1 MKEWIVMTMTEVRQK
16 FHNFVVWC
24 LRGYIDNSEQNLQKE
39 SLQVKS
45 IYPRD
50 LRLFWCCHR
59 IESIH
64 FRRQISLSK
73 IELISFCRVKYILL
87 LLILIVPLSLHWV
100 FYHKEFFFSKKGTIF
115 FGNFFLKGWK
125 QLTLD
130 NCVFGIYG
138 VTWVWR
144 AV

>member
-1 MKEWIVMTMTEVRQK
+1 MKEWIVMKMMQTMTPMTEVRQK

-39 SLQVKS
+39 RLQVKS

-87 LLILIVPLSLHWV
+87 LLILIVPLHYKLKHWV
-100 FYHKEFFFSKKGTIF
+100 FYHKEFFFFSKKGTIF
-115 FGNFFLKGWK
+115 FGNFFWK
-125 QLTLD
+125 
-130 NCVFGIYG
+130 VESS
-138 VTWVWR
+138 
-144 AV
+144 